1 MLTLF
6 LRLTSALDCFTKINC
21 TYVTTYKI
29 LFFLFFYILIDFY
42 SLSRVRVARLKVRF
56 FLPRQNFMLIFY
68 MELILYI
75 VYNVLVTLH
84 KIQNMEDKM
93 ASTIVKKSL
102 VLEHDNG
109 MVDGKQRLK
118 KQSYSNI
125 KFGASEPALLATAIS
140 INALSQKEVVNTLL
154 NTTEELQG

>member
-1 MLTLF
+1 
-6 LRLTSALDCFTKINC
+6 
-21 TYVTTYKI
+21 
-29 LFFLFFYILIDFY
+29 
-42 SLSRVRVARLKVRF
+42 
-56 FLPRQNFMLIFY
+56 MLIIY

-140 INALSQKEVVNTLL
+140 INALSQKAVVNTLL
-154 NTTEELQG
+154 NTTEQLQD